1 MYDIAL
7 TVAACLKAGTRA
19 DVAWLLETEGLPV
32 ADWADAVVFTPG
44 GGRTGSLGGVTDK
57 LAENAGRMSNGRVVD
72 VEISEVDA
80 LIAELPTTGRARCLM
95 TPADRLPTELWKLAA
110 ARQRFCLVIEVD
122 GDEVTDAAVYSAET
136 IQDADDDIQTAWAS
150 QPSGSTVTEGRI
162 VSIFVAVP
170 QLVVVGGGPIA
181 EALVGVAG
189 EVGWQAKIAG
199 QADLAT
205 GLIAPLSAHDNVV
218 IAAHDLDLAGAGLS
232 AALDS
237 KCGYIGSVGSRKM
250 QADRSDWLAY
260 RGITDLT
267 RVHGPAGLD
276 IGAKTPGEVAVA
288 IVAEAIAKGRQS

>member
-1 MYDIAL
+1 M
-7 TVAACLKAGTRA
+7 
-19 DVAWLLETEGLPV
+19 

-150 QPSGSTVTEGRI
+150 QPSGSTFTEGRI

-199 QADLAT
+199 RADLAT

>member
-150 QPSGSTVTEGRI
+150 QPSGSTVTDGRI

-199 QADLAT
+199 RADLAT

>member
-150 QPSGSTVTEGRI
+150 QPSGSTVTDGRI

>member
-136 IQDADDDIQTAWAS
+136 IQDADDDIKTAWAS
-150 QPSGSTVTEGRI
+150 QPSGSTVTDGRI

-199 QADLAT
+199 RADLAT

>member
-199 QADLAT
+199 RADLAT